1 MRFLVERKNDTFD
14 DVGAETLTLSNS
26 GVLCF
31 HDADGELL
39 IAFNSDQWVTVV
51 PEKE

>member
-26 GVLCF
+26 GALWF
-31 HDADGELL
+31 LDADGQL
-39 IAFNSDQWVTVV
+39 IMAYNSDQWVTVV